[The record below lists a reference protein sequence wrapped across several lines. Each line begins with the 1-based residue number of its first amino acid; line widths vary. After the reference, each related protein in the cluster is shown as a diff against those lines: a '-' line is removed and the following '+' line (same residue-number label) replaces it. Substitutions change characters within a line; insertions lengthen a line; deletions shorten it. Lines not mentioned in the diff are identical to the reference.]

1 MSIKWILF
9 ILKLLEIDY
18 KQCII
23 LKESR
28 FSMKSLSLQL
38 CIIQQNLLYNKYT
51 EFN

>member
-28 FSMKSLSLQL
+28 FSMKESFSS
-38 CIIQQNLLYNKYT
+38 IMNYT
-51 EFN
+51 TKFVI